1 MITRIQA
8 LNFRSLRYVDQSLT
22 GFQAL
27 VGPNGSG
34 KSSFLDVVSFISDV
48 IRVGVEKA
56 TSGDAASGVSS
67 RVSDPVDLTWM
78 RSGGQIE
85 LAIEMQIPEHLQSG
99 PNQSVRYELGLQVA
113 KLPSPLE
120 ISSEALYL
128 FDAFSKRSNAQE
140 ELSLF
145 PNAELPLD
153 STFGRKPKSWKN
165 PISKSAGGKDYFRS
179 ESGSFRTQFN
189 LGKYSSA
196 LAGLPSDESRFPIA
210 MWAREFLSGAI
221 QRIQL
226 DAEAMRKAS
235 PPGQTSAYRPNG
247 SNLPWVID
255 AFKKKGEPGRFR
267 LWVEHVADA
276 VPGVK
281 DVRVIVREDDRYA
294 YLIVEFENG
303 LVAPS
308 WVLSDGTLRIIALTL
323 LAYLGLEGATL
334 LIEEPENG
342 VHPRAIQSV
351 VDGLRQVTD
360 GQVIMASHSPVV
372 LGTLDPRDVLCFA
385 KDDLGATAI
394 VRGENHPILRDWR
407 NRPDLGELLIS
418 GVLG

>member
-1 MITRIQA
+1 MHQ
-8 LNFRSLRYVDQSLT
+8 
-22 GFQAL
+22 G
-27 VGPNGSG
+27 G
-34 KSSFLDVVSFISDV
+34 K
-48 IRVGVEKA
+48 
-56 TSGDAASGVSS
+56 
-67 RVSDPVDLTWM
+67 
-78 RSGGQIE
+78 IE
-85 LAIEMQIPEHLQSG
+85 LAIEMQVPEQFTTAEHRK
-99 PNQSVRYELGLQVA
+99 VRYEVGLQV
-113 KLPSPLE
+113 PVGPGPLE
-120 ISSEALYL
+120 IFSETLYL
-128 FDAFSKRSNAQE
+128 GVGTRKHLSLD
-140 ELSLF
+140 LSLF
-145 PNAELPLD
+145 PEAE
-153 STFGRKPKSWKN
+153 N
-165 PISKSAGGKDYFRS
+165 PPSSILISKKPGVWKVLISKTEGGKDYFQS
-179 ESGSFRTQFN
+179 ETTKFRTQFN
-189 LGKYSSA
+189 LGKSRSA
-196 LAGLPSDESRFPIA
+196 LASLPGDETLFPVA
-210 MWAREFLSGAI
+210 LWARDFLQQSV

-226 DAEAMRKAS
+226 DAESMRKAS

-276 VPGVK
+276 IPGVK
-281 DVRVIVREDDRYA
+281 DVRVIIREDDRYA
-294 YLIVEFENG
+294 YLVVEFENG
-303 LVAPS
+303 LIAPS

-372 LGTLDPRDVLCFA
+372 LGTLDPQDVLCFA
-385 KDDLGATAI
+385 KDALGATAI